1 MNLDPY
7 FNANYTGNSFVFYSN
22 SHITAL
28 TIIIS
33 ICISIF
39 LFKKYFRTST
49 INKITRYFLAFALLA
64 QEISLSIWRIVNGT
78 WSIST
83 SLPLHLCGVAIILS
97 AIMLIKRNDILY
109 ELIYFWGMGGAI
121 QALLTPDIG
130 IYGFPHFRFFQF
142 FVSHGLLVITTIFLT
157 VIEKYRPTQR
167 SIWKVFLIT
176 NLYLIFIA
184 YFNYLFDANYLF
196 ICYKPVNGSL
206 MDILG
211 PWPWYILSLE
221 VVGLI
226 SFYIYYLPFL
236 LKDGIAKINLY
247 FRK

>member
-1 MNLDPY
+1 LNPY
-7 FNANYTGNSFVFYSN
+7 FNTNYAGNHFEFYSN
-22 SHITAL
+22 SHIIPL
-28 TIIIS
+28 LIIIS

-39 LFKKYFRTST
+39 LFKKYFRKST
-49 INKITRYFLAFALLA
+49 INKITYYFLAFALLT

-78 WSIST
+78 WSISN

-97 AIMLIKRNDILY
+97 AIVLIKKNYLLY

-121 QALLTPDIG
+121 QSLLTPDIG

-157 VIEKYRPTQR
+157 VVEKYRPTQR

-176 NLYLIFIA
+176 NFYLIFIA
-184 YFNYLFDANYLF
+184 GFNYVFDANYLF
-196 ICYKPVNGSL
+196 ICYKPVNGSV
-206 MDILG
+206 MDFLG

-221 VVGLI
+221 VIGLI
-226 SFYIYYLPFL
+226 SFYIYYSPFL
-236 LKDGIAKINLY
+236 VKDFTKKVILY